1 MNNNSKAIMVL
12 CSFVGAKSQKVSP
25 LQPKEWSELAFNLKS
40 KKYQPYQLLDYN
52 NDVINELELD
62 ESLKNRIKALI
73 SRSSALTFDLAKYE
87 KLGIKSLTRADSDYP
102 KLLKD
107 KLGNSCPPILYYCG
121 NLELLNKDYIGFVGS
136 RETDTSDIKI
146 DHDLVKICL
155 DNRHG
160 VVSGGAKGIDSESTK
175 YCLESDGQCLEILSD
190 SMLKKLKDKDYMQ
203 YIRKNKLL
211 CISFASPEAT
221 FDIGMAMMRNK
232 FIYLFSKGT
241 IVITS
246 SYKIGGTWAGAIECI
261 KKGYSPICVVNNGKP
276 GNMALIKLG
285 AKPIDANWNFRFNQV
300 VSSNNKK
307 EKILNLNNKKQL
319 SLFDNI

>member
-12 CSFVGAKSQKVSP
+12 CSFIGAKEQKVTP
-25 LQPKEWSELAFNLKS
+25 LQPKEWSELALNLKN
-40 KKYQPYQLLDYN
+40 KKYQPYQLLDF
-52 NDVINELELD
+52 NDDIINELELD
-62 ESLKNRIKALI
+62 EVLKNRIRALI

-87 KLGIKSLTRADSDYP
+87 KLGIKSLTRADKNYP

-136 RETDTSDIKI
+136 RDINESDIEI
-146 DHDLVKICL
+146 DHSFVKVCL
-155 DNRHG
+155 ENKHG

-175 YCLESDGQCLEILSD
+175 YCLENDGKCLEILSD
-190 SMLKKLKDKDYMQ
+190 SMLKKLKNKDYMN

-221 FDIGMAMMRNK
+221 FDVGMAMMRNK

-241 IVITS
+241 IVITTS
-246 SYKIGGTWAGAIECI
+246 HKTGGTWAGAIECI

-285 AKPIDANWNFRFNQV
+285 AKSIDINWNFEFNQIILG
-300 VSSNNKK
+300 NNKK
-307 EKILNLNNKKQL
+307 EKKLKNNQKQM
-319 SLFDNI
+319 SLFDDI